1 MTVSSTARQT
11 RPTAAG
17 AVQVR
22 HNDNE
27 LLRQPCY
34 WRRCRGHWPVGHW
47 PGIGLGAMLVADS
60 HVGIGGAG
68 FLRSAFGRRYML
80 VAWWKLGYWVATLT
94 QPLVIAA
101 LLTELEL
108 QRAGGGADCRLQLQ
122 WLATAYSC
130 RRLRTPERHHLT
142 LAGCCAHSR
151 RWRRQQPAVAHHG
164 ACPAVHAHLVRR
176 ERDQHAHLRRQPDH
190 RDERPGRAGVAPLP
204 EITAAPAGPSEPLHA
219 RSRQSLLLSPLLA

>member
-122 WLATAYSC
+122 
-130 RRLRTPERHHLT
+130 
-142 LAGCCAHSR
+142 
-151 RWRRQQPAVAHHG
+151 
-164 ACPAVHAHLVRR
+164 
-176 ERDQHAHLRRQPDH
+176 
-190 RDERPGRAGVAPLP
+190 
-204 EITAAPAGPSEPLHA
+204 
-219 RSRQSLLLSPLLA
+219 